1 MRATTVAISDNAG
14 AAEAGRRDTD
24 SNQVV
29 SLKTM
34 FRQEDKVNHEEKH
47 HEGKAEEII
56 ALEEE
61 ILEELIDLEEWVKA
75 GKKPCKAKSYRIR
88 IDKEKFTVH
97 VHKMTG
103 KEILGLVHKTPEK
116 YLLSEKFRGGRVEPI
131 APNQEVEFHRCEV
144 ERFQTLSKEPTEG

>member
-1 MRATTVAISDNAG
+1 MN
-14 AAEAGRRDTD
+14 
-24 SNQVV
+24 
-29 SLKTM
+29 
-34 FRQEDKVNHEEKH
+34 EEGKH
-47 HEGKAEEII
+47 HESEAEKVIQ
-56 ALEEE
+56 LEEE

-97 VHKMTG
+97 VHQMTG
-103 KEILGLVHKTPEK
+103 KEILGLVNKTPDK

-131 APNQEVEFHRCEV
+131 APDQEVEFHRCEV